1 MIIARRLE
9 IKTKDGKTVIIPQS
23 DLFPDSVD
31 FSATRYV
38 DECNISFNDT
48 PHNVF
53 KDFEVN
59 CEVRFLVSSENSTN
73 EKEMFVGLAD
83 EVHLDFDNS
92 KGMRIVR
99 FKARS
104 FSKVLTEPNLEQEE
118 LIYKNGYGE
127 VVKRLLLPFQLFDVN
142 GVVEEQLEGRVF
154 FDKISVLDAI
164 RNLAYVRGWCLRFEG
179 RSVFFE
185 PCKPLKHS
193 GLTLSAEN
201 VVSGT
206 ISKVLE

>member
-1 MIIARRLE
+1 
-9 IKTKDGKTVIIPQS
+9 
-23 DLFPDSVD
+23 LFPESVD
-31 FSATRYV
+31 FSATSYV
-38 DECNISFNDT
+38 DECTISFNDA

-53 KDFEVN
+53 NDFDVN
-59 CEVRFLVSSENSTN
+59 CEVRFLVSTGNSTD

-83 EVHLDFDNS
+83 EVRQFFDNS
-92 KGMRIVR
+92 KGISTVR

-104 FSKVLTEPNLEQEE
+104 YSKILTEQNLNQEE
-118 LIYKNGYGE
+118 LVYKNGYGE
-127 VVKRLLLPFQLFDVN
+127 VVRRLLHKFQLFDVK
-142 GVVEEQLEGRVF
+142 GVLEEPLEGRVY

-179 RSVFFE
+179 RYVYFE

-206 ISKVLE
+206 ISKVVE